1 MEVQK
6 AVLRIGKLNSSA
18 RDSVDY
24 YDMPVQ
30 YNPSSLSFSSRAG
43 LIEED
48 GPGEA
53 GIGTH
58 MSAILPPETT
68 LSFDLIFEA
77 IETEDAFLSYTKQQS
92 IAEALGKKRISS
104 ADNKTRTQ
112 NNECSVQ
119 RQVDGLLSLVMQ
131 VATKQVEFVW
141 GGMSFKGELE
151 DVNAEYTM
159 FNAKG
164 NQILA
169 KVSLSICQAQADSD
183 NRTNTS
189 EETYWEDAWKKFV
202 RLSGKREEKV
212 KQTEQYES
220 TVNILKLNI

>member
-1 MEVQK
+1 MEVWK
-6 AVLRIGKLNSSA
+6 AVLRIGKLNKDA
-18 RDSVDY
+18 KNSVEY

-30 YNPSSLSFSSRAG
+30 YNPTSLSFSSRAG

-53 GIGTH
+53 GLGSH

-92 IAEALGKKRISS
+92 IEESLGKKRIPP
-104 ADNKTRTQ
+104 ADSRTKAQ

-119 RQVDGLLSLVMQ
+119 RQVDGLLSLIMQ

-141 GGMSFKGELE
+141 GSMSFKGELD
-151 DVNAEYTM
+151 DVSAEYTM
-159 FNAKG
+159 FNTKG
-164 NQILA
+164 NPILA
-169 KVSLSICQAQADSD
+169 KVSLSIRQAQADAGH
-183 NRTNTS
+183 TANTS
-189 EETYWEDAWKKFV
+189 EETYWKDAWKRFV
-202 RLSGKREEKV
+202 KLAGKREEKV
-212 KQTEQYES
+212 TLTKQYEN
-220 TVNILKLNI
+220 TADILKLDI

>member
-1 MEVQK
+1 MGVQK
-6 AVLRIGKLNSSA
+6 AVLKIGKLNKDA
-18 RDSVDY
+18 KDNVEY

-30 YNPSSLSFSSRAG
+30 YNPSSLTFSSRAG

-53 GIGTH
+53 GLGSH

-68 LSFDLIFEA
+68 LSFELIFEA

-92 IAEALGKKRISS
+92 IEESLGKRRIAS
-104 ADNKTRTQ
+104 ADNKTKAQ

-131 VATKQVEFVW
+131 VSTKQVEFVW
-141 GGMSFKGELE
+141 GSMSFKGELE
-151 DVNAEYTM
+151 DVSAEYTM
-159 FNAKG
+159 FNTRG
-164 NQILA
+164 NPILA

-183 NRTNTS
+183 NKTNAS
-189 EETYWEDAWKKFV
+189 EETYWKDAWKRFV
-202 RLSGKREEKV
+202 KLAGKREEKV
-212 KQTEQYES
+212 KLTEQYEN
-220 TVNILKLNI
+220 TADILKLDI